1 MLGSA
6 VGRATASEFSNM
18 NMEANS
24 PATKKTKCN
33 ELSFDQ
39 NPKYLMVIS
48 TNDHSPCKRNPFK
61 VAEVIDKA
69 AGGKIIN
76 VTKQSNN
83 CLFLET
89 NSPKQSNALLQTKF
103 LGDIPVNSTP
113 HNFSEFYKRCY

>member
-48 TNDHSPCKRNPFK
+48 TNDHSLCKLNPFK
-61 VAEVIDKA
+61 LAEVIDKA
-69 AGGKIIN
+69 AGFKIIN
-76 VTKQSNN
+76 VTKLSSNY
-83 CLFLET
+83 LLLET
-89 NSPKQSNALLQTKF
+89 NSKTIKCALTNEISGRYPSKQY
-103 LGDIPVNSTP
+103 STQ
-113 HNFSEFYKRCY
+113 FF